1 MSELKELLG
10 SLEDLSSRA
19 AYHAV
24 NQEPRLAYKTLSDLE
39 NMLNDENV
47 KKVLPQNS
55 YNAFLERKTQIE
67 NYMNK
72 TSKKRTE
79 FAKKSMAASQVYG
92 FLYSAENALESA
104 ILFSSPKEEM
114 KYYVSSLDFV
124 KKMEAM
130 SFNYGI
136 DVPQRAVDFKQKL
149 EKAAKDRY
157 LKHADALIESKRFP
171 EAEDMLNDAEQFI
184 ITLTDKVDTEDLDIE
199 QRRKVIRESFTRTGD

>member
-1 MSELKELLG
+1 
-10 SLEDLSSRA
+10 
-19 AYHAV
+19 
-24 NQEPRLAYKTLSDLE
+24 
-39 NMLNDENV
+39 
-47 KKVLPQNS
+47 
-55 YNAFLERKTQIE
+55 
-67 NYMNK
+67 MNK